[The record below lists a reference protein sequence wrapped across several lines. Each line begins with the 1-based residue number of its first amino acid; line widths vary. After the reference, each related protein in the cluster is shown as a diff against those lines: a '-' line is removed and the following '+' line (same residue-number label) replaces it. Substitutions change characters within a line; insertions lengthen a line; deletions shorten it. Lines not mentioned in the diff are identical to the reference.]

1 MKMKLTRIASRATM
15 TTKEPVVKISC
26 SLLVLNQVALDILDN
41 AKYVSISYD
50 LESKDKI
57 VYLKKEDEKE
67 SNTFAILN
75 EYRNSK
81 RYKISSKRIY
91 TSLNLKDNRYSE
103 VCKGEEKIID
113 GIKYLKITLP
123 F

>member
-1 MKMKLTRIASRATM
+1 MKLTRITSRSTSINNIE
-15 TTKEPVVKISC
+15 KPLVKISNN
-26 SLLVLNQVALDILDN
+26 LLVLNEAALDILDN

-75 EYRNSK
+75 ENKYSK
-81 RYKISSKRIY
+81 RYKMSSRRIY
-91 TSLNLKDNRYSE
+91 SALNLEIKNKSE
-103 VCKGEEKIID
+103 LCKVEEEIVD